1 MNVKF
6 ARKKYP
12 LNVKDAIKSFAK
24 NAYNK
29 EKYKNQMEKH
39 IVNLVGLN

>member
-1 MNVKF
+1 MNLKF
-6 ARKKYP
+6 AGKKRS

-24 NAYNK
+24 NVYNK

-39 IVNLVGLN
+39 IVNLVGLD